1 MESSKR
7 QFIKQIALGFISSQI
22 PFLSNAKS
30 ISFEHLGK
38 KLKLSLAQW
47 SLHNAF
53 ESGNL
58 DPVLF
63 SEISK
68 KEFGIPA
75 VEYVASFYR
84 DKGND
89 EFFWINMKERSDALA
104 VQNLLIMVDD
114 EGDLG
119 GEDNHLRQKAVENHY
134 QWIHAAKIMG
144 CHSIRVNAFGSP
156 DPSIFKVSLIDGLS
170 QLANYAAKEEINV
183 LIENHGLFSSN
194 AQLISS
200 IIKEINL
207 PNLGTLPDFGNWCL
221 SAQWGSTQDG
231 SCLEMYDP
239 YLGVETLLPYAK
251 GVSAK
256 AYNFHTNGVHR
267 NFDYEKM
274 LLLVKAQN
282 FNGHIGIEYEGTE
295 LSEADGIRATKK
307 HLEDIWEKIWMS

>member
-1 MESSKR
+1 MKSSKR
-7 QFIKQIALGFISSQI
+7 KFVKQISLGLLSTQL

-30 ISFEHLGK
+30 IPFEHLGK

-53 ESGNL
+53 ESANL
-58 DPVLF
+58 DPILF

-75 VEYVASFYR
+75 VEYVNSFYK
-84 DKGND
+84 DKGDD
-89 EFFWINMKERSDALA
+89 ESFWINMKERSDALA

-144 CHSIRVNAFGSP
+144 CHSIRVNAFGAT
-156 DPSIFKVSLIDGLS
+156 DPSIFKASLIDGLS
-170 QLANYAAKEEINV
+170 QLANYAAKEEINI

-256 AYNFHTNGVHR
+256 AYNFHNNGVHR
-267 NFDYEKM
+267 NIDYEKM
-274 LLLVKAQN
+274 LLLIKTQN

-307 HLEDIWEKIWMS
+307 HLEDVWKKIWIS

>member
-119 GEDNHLRQKAVENHY
+119 GKDNKLRQKAVEDHY

-221 SAQWGSTQDG
+221 SAQWGSIQDG

-239 YLGVETLLPYAK
+239 YLGVETLLPHAK

-274 LLLVKAQN
+274 LFLVKAQN

-307 HLEDIWEKIWMS
+307 HLEDIWKKIWMS

>member
-7 QFIKQIALGFISSQI
+7 QFIKQIALGFISTQI

-53 ESGNL
+53 ESGTL

-75 VEYVASFYR
+75 VEYVNSFYKK
-84 DKGND
+84 KGND
-89 EFFWINMKERSDALA
+89 EIFWINMKERSDALA

-114 EGDLG
+114 EGDLAG
-119 GEDNHLRQKAVENHY
+119 KDNKLRQKAVENHY
-134 QWIHAAKIMG
+134 KWIHAAKIMG
-144 CHSIRVNAFGSP
+144 CHSIRVNAFGAS
-156 DPSIFKVSLIDGLS
+156 DPSIFKASLIDGLS

-221 SAQWGSTQDG
+221 SAQWGSIQDG

-239 YLGVETLLPYAK
+239 YLGVETLLPHAK

-274 LLLVKAQN
+274 LFLVKAQN

-307 HLEDIWEKIWMS
+307 HLEDIWKKIWMS

>member
-1 MESSKR
+1 MKSSKR
-7 QFIKQIALGFISSQI
+7 QFIKQMSLGLISTQL
-22 PFLSNAKS
+22 PFLSNAKG
-30 ISFEHLGK
+30 IFFEHLGK
-38 KLKLSLAQW
+38 KLNLSLAQW

-53 ESGNL
+53 ESETL

-75 VEYVASFYR
+75 VEYVNTFYK

-89 EFFWINMKERSDALA
+89 EIFWINMKERSDALT
-104 VQNLLIMVDD
+104 VQNLLIMVDE

-119 GEDNHLRQKAVENHY
+119 GEDNQLRQKAVEDHY
-134 QWIHAAKIMG
+134 KWIHVAKIMG
-144 CHSIRVNAFGSP
+144 CHSIRVNAFGAS
-156 DPSIFKVSLIDGLS
+156 DPSIFKASLIDGLS
-170 QLANYAAKEEINV
+170 QLANYAAKEEINI

-207 PNLGTLPDFGNWCL
+207 PNIGTLPDFGNWCL

-239 YLGVETLLPYAK
+239 YLGVETLLPYAQ

-256 AYNFHTNGVHR
+256 AYNFHANGVHR

-307 HLEDIWEKIWMS
+307 HLEDVWEKIWMI

>member
-1 MESSKR
+1 
-7 QFIKQIALGFISSQI
+7 
-22 PFLSNAKS
+22 
-30 ISFEHLGK
+30 
-38 KLKLSLAQW
+38 
-47 SLHNAF
+47 
-53 ESGNL
+53 
-58 DPVLF
+58 
-63 SEISK
+63 
-68 KEFGIPA
+68 
-75 VEYVASFYR
+75 
-84 DKGND
+84 
-89 EFFWINMKERSDALA
+89 MKERSDALA

-144 CHSIRVNAFGSP
+144 CHSIRVNAFGAT
-156 DPSIFKVSLIDGLS
+156 DPSIFKASLIDGLS
-170 QLANYAAKEEINV
+170 QLANYAAKEEINI

-239 YLGVETLLPYAK
+239 YRGVETLLPYAK

-256 AYNFHTNGVHR
+256 AYNFHANGVHR

>member
-1 MESSKR
+1 MV
-7 QFIKQIALGFISSQI
+7 
-22 PFLSNAKS
+22 P
-30 ISFEHLGK
+30 
-38 KLKLSLAQW
+38 AQR
-47 SLHNAF
+47 F
-53 ESGNL
+53 ESGTL

-63 SEISK
+63 AEKSK
-68 KEFGIPA
+68 KKFGIPA
-75 VEYVASFYR
+75 VEYVNSFYK

-89 EFFWINMKERSDALA
+89 ERFWITMKDRSNELA

-119 GEDNHLRQKAVENHY
+119 DEDNQLRQKAVENHY
-134 QWIHAAKIMG
+134 QWVHAAKIMG
-144 CHSIRVNAFGSP
+144 CHSIRVNAFGAT
-156 DPSIFKVSLIDGLS
+156 DPSIFKASLIDGLAK
-170 QLANYAAKEEINV
+170 LTTYAAKEEIHI

-194 AQLISS
+194 AQLIAS

-231 SCLEMYDP
+231 SCLEIYDP
-239 YLGVETLLPYAK
+239 YLGVEALLPYAK

-256 AYNFHTNGVHR
+256 AYNFHPNGVHR
-267 NFDYEKM
+267 NFDYERM
-274 LLLVKAQN
+274 LLLLRAQN

-307 HLEDIWEKIWMS
+307 HLEDVWKKIWMS

>member
-1 MESSKR
+1 
-7 QFIKQIALGFISSQI
+7 
-22 PFLSNAKS
+22 
-30 ISFEHLGK
+30 
-38 KLKLSLAQW
+38 
-47 SLHNAF
+47 
-53 ESGNL
+53 
-58 DPVLF
+58 
-63 SEISK
+63 
-68 KEFGIPA
+68 EFGIPA
-75 VEYVASFYR
+75 VEYVNSFYE

-89 EFFWINMKERSDALA
+89 ESFWINMKERSDALT

-119 GEDNHLRQKAVENHY
+119 GEDNQLRQKAVEDHY
-134 QWIHAAKIMG
+134 KWIHAAKIMG
-144 CHSIRVNAFGSP
+144 CHSIRVNAFGAT
-156 DPSIFKVSLIDGLS
+156 DPSIFKASLIDGLS
-170 QLANYAAKEEINV
+170 QLANYAAKEEIHI

-239 YLGVETLLPYAK
+239 YRGVETLLPYAK

-256 AYNFHTNGVHR
+256 AYNFHANGLHR

-307 HLEDIWEKIWMS
+307 HLEDVWKKIWMG